1 MLLGWSVRCP
11 RGVVPS
17 GDTQGPMHVLPML
30 WEIYLL
36 LLWSQGPPQAG
47 SPGALCSSTAQKD
60 VAFGLMQG
68 EVKRAGLGNGEQGC
82 IHAGRD
88 VYENRFLIISLSLL
102 FSTRS
107 S

>member
-17 GDTQGPMHVLPML
+17 GDTQGPMHILPML

-60 VAFGLMQG
+60 VAFGLVCIARSKEG
-68 EVKRAGLGNGEQGC
+68 WPGKWRAGMHPRWKGC
-82 IHAGRD
+82 
-88 VYENRFLIISLSLL
+88 V
-102 FSTRS
+102 
-107 S
+107 